1 MLITD
6 SITFNVRERGRTA
19 RGKDRNFDTVA
30 LAKLINGAAVQE
42 KVKHGDM
49 VGYYGHWPR
58 LKFGMEPAEG
68 GIVDGKVVS
77 IDPAIRTVELSAKPD
92 GTIIHRA
99 EFLNTPG
106 GVVAKALYQSKTGG
120 FSSAI
125 VTAPSTDPAVP
136 TGFYGFDYVLEPNF
150 TFNRGHKLALD
161 AASAAESEE
170 DFMLMLDGVVGDY
183 TQGSGVLAEL
193 FDSVHGQLQQAL
205 AALERAASENES
217 LIAILAKGGTVNLD
231 SIHLEDARI
240 APERH
245 SLPENW
251 DRFTSMPLVGLQTL
265 PSEKAAAEP
274 TGPMSGLV
282 QRMLRR

>member
-1 MLITD
+1 MLVTD
-6 SITFNVRERGRTA
+6 PITFNVRERGRAA
-19 RGKDRNFDTVA
+19 RGKERNFDTVA
-30 LAKLINGAAVQE
+30 LARLINSAGVQE

-77 IDPAIRTVELSAKPD
+77 IDPAIRTVELRAEPD
-92 GTIIHRA
+92 GTITHRA

-106 GVVAKALYQSKTGG
+106 GVVAKALYQSQTGG

-125 VTAPSTDPAVP
+125 VTSPNTSPAIP

-161 AASAAESEE
+161 SAGPDAEEE
-170 DFMLMLDGVVGDY
+170 LLVMLDGVVGDY
-183 TQGSGVLAEL
+183 AQGSGVLAQL
-193 FDSVHGQLQQAL
+193 FDSVHAQLQQAL
-205 AALERAASENES
+205 AALEKSSQDNEA
-217 LIAILAKGGTVNLD
+217 LIAMIAKGGAVNLD

-240 APERH
+240 APDRH
-245 SLPENW
+245 AMPEDW
-251 DRFTSMPLVGLQTL
+251 GRFTSMPLATLQAL
-265 PSEKAAAEP
+265 PSDKSSEP
-274 TGPMSGLV
+274 SGPLSGLV
-282 QRMLRR
+282 TRLLRN

>member
-30 LAKLINGAAVQE
+30 LAKLINGPAVQE

-77 IDPAIRTVELSAKPD
+77 IDPAIRTVEISAKPD
-92 GTIIHRA
+92 GTITHRA

-106 GVVAKALYQSKTGG
+106 GVVAKALFNSKTGG

-125 VTAPSTDPAVP
+125 VTAPGTDPSVP

-150 TFNRGHKLALD
+150 TFNRGHTLALD
-161 AASAAESEE
+161 AAGAAQDEE
-170 DFMLMLDGVVGDY
+170 EFMVLLDGVVGDY
-183 TQGSGVLAEL
+183 TQGSGVLASL
-193 FDSVHGQLQQAL
+193 FDSVHAQLQQAL
-205 AALERAASENES
+205 AALEKSTQDNES
-217 LIAILAKGGTVNLD
+217 LIAMIAKGGALNLD
-231 SIHLEDARI
+231 SINLEDARI
-240 APERH
+240 APERRC
-245 SLPENW
+245 LPEDW
-251 DRFTSMPLVGLQTL
+251 DRFTSMPLVSLQAL
-265 PSEKAAAEP
+265 PSERTAKEP

-282 QRMLRR
+282 QRMLRG